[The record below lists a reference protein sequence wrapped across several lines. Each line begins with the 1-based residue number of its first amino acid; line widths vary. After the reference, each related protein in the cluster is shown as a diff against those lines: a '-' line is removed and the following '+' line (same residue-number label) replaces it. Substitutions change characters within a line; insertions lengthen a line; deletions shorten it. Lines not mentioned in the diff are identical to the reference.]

1 MMRAPSPNND
11 GMGSLL
17 YADGTARFRVWAPNA
32 SRVQLFGDFTGNSP
46 ASALDLAPEPGTGN
60 WSADQV
66 PVAANDKYQYVI
78 TNPGGVNNL
87 AGTYYHT
94 DARAQQVQSS
104 DAASLG
110 YVIDPAIYTRTR
122 QPFSTP
128 AFQDFLIYQ
137 LHIGSFAG
145 RNDGISVIDNIA
157 TFVDVITK
165 LDYIRGLGFNAIE
178 LLPITDFLCD
188 LPGANLGTGAD
199 EGYGPSDMF
208 ASEDAYASSPDRA
221 VADLIQLI
229 DAAHSKGLA
238 VILDM
243 VYNHAAITN
252 NRYWQYDGND
262 AGDTEVDN
270 GQTIT
275 IQGGIYFVHGH
286 HTPWGEG
293 FALWQHEVKDFLLDN
308 ARLYLGSYLVDGMR
322 FDAVQAIP
330 ADALAWL
337 IQEVRRE
344 FPDRYLIAEYNAG
357 DSNTAASPPQDP
369 FGTFGFS
376 ATWDLGSPWDAVS
389 MLNGAGPDAL
399 INNQRLFADP
409 NNWHSVMYLAG
420 SHDQVY
426 SGQGDP
432 GQYLT
437 QRFGGRTNG
446 WALAKARLAW
456 SLNATLPATP
466 MLFMGT
472 EGHLDASWNPVVGPW
487 GDLRFDWD
495 KVGDPTGAPMQQLVR
510 DINALRWTH
519 PALRSPSGF
528 VTHND
533 SQNHVVAFKRYDQN
547 GDVLLVVVNPGD
559 GQWGSNQYGV
569 SLSGDSG
576 TWLEIFNSQAP
587 IYGGI
592 NTVGNYGM
600 YLETSNGQI
609 WINLPSWSV
618 LIFARQ

>member
-1 MMRAPSPNND
+1 MRAPSPNDD

-17 YADGTARFRVWAPNA
+17 YADGTARFRVWAPNS
-32 SRVQLFGDFTGNSP
+32 SRVQLFGDFTGGLP
-46 ASALDLAPEPGTGN
+46 ANALDLAPEPGTGN
-60 WSADQV
+60 WSADQI
-66 PVAANDKYQYVI
+66 PVTANDKYQYII
-78 TNPGGVNNL
+78 TNSGGVNNI
-87 AGTYYHT
+87 AGTYYRT

-104 DAASLG
+104 AAASQG
-110 YVIDPAIYTRTR
+110 YVIDPGIFTRNR
-122 QPFSTP
+122 QPFNTP

-137 LHIGSFAG
+137 LHVGSFAG
-145 RNDGISVIDNIA
+145 KNDGIPVTNNIA
-157 TFVDVITK
+157 TFVDVISK

-188 LPGANLGTGAD
+188 LPGASLGIGAD
-199 EGYGPSDMF
+199 EGYGPCDLF
-208 ASEDAYASSPDRA
+208 ASEDAYATSPDRA
-221 VADLIQLI
+221 VAELIQLI
-229 DAAHSKGLA
+229 DAAHAKGLA

-243 VYNHAAITN
+243 VYNHASITD

-262 AGDTEVDN
+262 AGYNLDSN
-270 GQTIT
+270 GNPIL
-275 IQGGIYFVHGH
+275 GGIYFVNGH

-293 FALWQHEVKDFLLDN
+293 FALWQQEVEDLLLDN
-308 ARLYLGSYLVDGMR
+308 ARMYLGDYLVDGLR
-322 FDAVQAIP
+322 FDAVQAIQP
-330 ADALAWL
+330 DALEYIVPAL
-337 IQEVRRE
+337 RSE
-344 FPDRYLIAEYNAG
+344 FPEKYLIAEYNPN
-357 DSNTAASPPQDP
+357 DAATSVMPWIDP
-369 FGTFGFS
+369 WGVFQFC
-376 ATWDLGSPWDAVS
+376 AIWDMNSPWDAVN
-389 MLNGAGPDAL
+389 MLNGSGPGGI

-409 NNWHSVMYLAG
+409 NNWHNVMYLAG
-420 SHDQVY
+420 SHDQIY
-426 SGQGDP
+426 SGQGDT
-432 GQYLT
+432 GVYLT

-472 EGHLDASWNPVVGPW
+472 EGHFDGSWNPVVGSW
-487 GDLRFDWD
+487 GDLRFDWA

-510 DINALRWTH
+510 DINGLRWAH
-519 PALRSPSGF
+519 SALRSPAGF

-533 SQNHVVAFKRYDQN
+533 TQNQVIAFKRYDQN

-569 SLSGDSG
+569 SLSGDGG

-587 IYGGI
+587 VYGGI
-592 NTVGNYGM
+592 NTVGNYGNS
-600 YLETSNGQI
+600 LEASDGQI